1 MPARL
6 NILIVTGIFPPDI
19 GGPATYV
26 PAMGNELAKRGH
38 RVTVVTLSDGTQNRE
53 NLYLFSVVRIPR
65 RTAKL
70 MRLLLAVAAILREG
84 RGVDVLLVNGLYLE
98 AVLANLFLRKPLVQK
113 LVGDWAWERATIK
126 GWVSDTFEEFH
137 TRKYDLKVEALK
149 RVRNFYVRHADALIV
164 PSRYLAHWIGFWG
177 RAKKKISVIYNAVE
191 LPACSPAVIPL
202 STRIKIVTV
211 GRLVPWKQVDRLI
224 KAVAQCEGTG
234 LVIVGDGPDRNRL
247 EQLVRGQALSDRVYF
262 AGQRKQEE
270 TVSLM
275 AACDLFVL
283 NSTYEGLP
291 HVVLEAMGAGLPVV
305 ATAVGGTPEI
315 VKNGKNGILLRPDA
329 NGLLSETI
337 AKLVS
342 SSAERERLAMGAKQT
357 AHRFRRSRMI
367 DETEAVLEACAHTEA
382 ETWTATHQM
391 PSKGEAVE

>member
-6 NILIVTGIFPPDI
+6 KILIITGIFPPDI

-38 RVTVVTLSDGTQNRE
+38 RVTVVTLSDGTE
-53 NLYLFSVVRIPR
+53 NQEQRYLFSVVRVAR
-65 RTAKL
+65 RTFKL
-70 MRLLLAVAAILREG
+70 LRVLLAVAVILREG
-84 RGVDVLLVNGLYLE
+84 RGVDVFLVNGLYLE

-113 LVGDWAWERATIK
+113 VVGDWAWERATIK

-149 RVRNFYVRHADALIV
+149 RLRNFFVRRADVLIV

-177 RAKKKISVIYNAVE
+177 GAEKKITVIYNAVE
-191 LPACSPAVIPL
+191 LPACSPAAIPL
-202 STRIKIVTV
+202 STRIKVVTV

-224 KAVAQCEGTG
+224 KAIAECAGAG
-234 LVIVGDGPDRNRL
+234 LVIVGDGPDRKRL
-247 EQLVRGQALSDRVYF
+247 EELVRVYALSDRVYF

-270 TVSLM
+270 TLSLM
-275 AACDLFVL
+275 SACDLFVL

-305 ATAVGGTPEI
+305 ATAVGGTPE
-315 VKNGKNGILLRPDA
+315 VVQNGENGILLSPHA

-337 AKLVS
+337 TKLVS
-342 SSAERERLAMGAKQT
+342 SSAERERLAMGARQT
-357 AHRFRRSRMI
+357 AQRFLRTRMI
-367 DETEAVLEACAHTEA
+367 DETEAVLEACARPEA
-382 ETWTATHQM
+382 ETWAATKRM
-391 PSKGEAVE
+391 PRE